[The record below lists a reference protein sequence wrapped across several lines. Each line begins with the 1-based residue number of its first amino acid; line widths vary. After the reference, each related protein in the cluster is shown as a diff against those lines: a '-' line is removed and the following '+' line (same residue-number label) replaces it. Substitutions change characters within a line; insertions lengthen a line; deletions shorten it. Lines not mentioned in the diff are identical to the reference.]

1 MISRSGTLIR
11 SALLALYLAT
21 PPAQAAPAPIVF
33 DFEDGLQGWTLGG
46 SAQRVQTQ
54 ILGGEW
60 AIFGDGFVSPP
71 GGFEL
76 GGPTGTFLSTSIDLT
91 GIASISVEQF
101 FLGGS
106 EDGLLFFEIV
116 IIENIVLGLVDRL
129 DVVQPGNPSLR
140 AVDVSL
146 FTGVHELGFFWG
158 FEGFESPPDV
168 LLPPVVAFIDNITF
182 HHVPESSSWF
192 LLSLGIAGVVMIRRK
207 LASRAQ
213 S

>member
-1 MISRSGTLIR
+1 MLRLR
-11 SALLALYLAT
+11 APAFSALIVLLGLAL
-21 PPAQAAPAPIVF
+21 PAEAAPAPIVF

-101 FLGGS
+101 FVDGT
-106 EDGLLFFEIV
+106 EDGLLFFRILRL
-116 IIENIVLGLVDRL
+116 IENITISTVERL

-140 AVDVSL
+140 AADVGL
-146 FTGVHELGFFWG
+146 FPGVRELGFFW
-158 FEGFESPPDV
+158 GFESPPDV

-182 HHVPESSSWF
+182 HPVPEPSNLV
-192 LLSLGIAGVVMIRRK
+192 LLAFSLGAILIAQRRIG
-207 LASRAQ
+207 
-213 S
+213 